1 MTRNFNYD
9 VVVVGGGPAGLSAA
23 WSSAK
28 KGLSVAIVERDEA
41 IGQNVRTSGVTWI
54 KEAKSFGIPSDYFN
68 EIRNYAFYSPNNY
81 VLKKSDVAQAAV
93 LDVRKTYQYLAYQAA
108 GAGADIFLRTTVT
121 DAVKNEKGKLT
132 GVKATSLKEDLI
144 FNSKLVI
151 DASGFYSVVG
161 RSLGLVLPWKR
172 FGAGAEYEAYVDKV
186 DSDTWYLMVGSQY
199 SPAGY
204 AWIFPLGNN
213 KVRIGVG
220 VGKPNSQ
227 ADAGKL
233 LIELLEKR
241 PKPLDDLGRIV
252 PVEFHYGLIP
262 NEGLRQSTI
271 DDNLILV
278 GDSAGQANPLV
289 LEGIRY
295 AIEFGRAAGRI
306 GGEAVIQGDTSKE
319 SLRSY
324 EEIMKK
330 AIGSKISAAIK
341 VQYRWLNL
349 SDQEWDKE
357 IEIIGELSTQEFLD
371 FIKAD
376 FGMANMLKLATQ
388 HPKLALRQLFQIIKN
403 TGKDEAI

>member
-1 MTRNFNYD
+1 MAKSYDYD
-9 VVVVGGGPAGLSAA
+9 VIIVGGGPAGLSAA
-23 WSSAK
+23 WGAAK
-28 KGLSVAIVERDEA
+28 KGLRVAVLERDEA

-54 KEAKSFGIPSDYFN
+54 KEAKSFGIPPECYN
-68 EIRNYAFYSPNNY
+68 EISNYAFYSPNNY
-81 VLKKSDVAQAAV
+81 VIKKSQTAQAAV
-93 LDVRKTYQYLAYQAA
+93 LDVRKTYQFLAYQAA
-108 GAGADIFLRTTVT
+108 SVGADIFLRTTVT
-121 DAVKNEKGKLT
+121 DVVKNDKGKLA
-132 GVKATSLKEDLI
+132 GVKATSQKEEVV

-161 RSLGLVLPWKR
+161 RSLGIALPWKR

-186 DSDTWYLMVGSQY
+186 DSDTWHLMVGSQY

-204 AWIFPLGNN
+204 AWVFPLGKN

-227 ADAGKL
+227 ADASKL

-241 PKPLDDLGRIV
+241 PRPLNDLGRIV

-262 NEGLRQSTI
+262 NEGLRESTI
-271 DDNLILV
+271 DDNLIMV

-295 AIEFGRAAGRI
+295 AIEFGRTAGRI
-306 GGEAVIQGDTSKE
+306 GAEAVLQVDTSKE
-319 SLRSY
+319 SLKTY
-324 EEIMKK
+324 EGAMKK
-330 AIGSKISAAIK
+330 AIGSKIAAAVK

-357 IEIIGELSTQEFLD
+357 IEIIGELSAEEFLD
-371 FIKAD
+371 FIKAE
-376 FGMANMLKLATQ
+376 FGMTDMLKLAAH
-388 HPKLALRQLFQIIKN
+388 HPKLALRQLFQFLKN
-403 TGKDEAI
+403 SGKDPE

>member
-1 MTRNFNYD
+1 MAKSYDYD
-9 VVVVGGGPAGLSAA
+9 VIIVGGGPAGLSAA
-23 WSSAK
+23 WGAAK
-28 KGLSVAIVERDEA
+28 KGLRVAVLERDEA

-54 KEAKSFGIPSDYFN
+54 KEAKSFGIPPECYN
-68 EIRNYAFYSPNNY
+68 EISNYAFYSPNNY
-81 VLKKSDVAQAAV
+81 VIKKSDNAQAAV
-93 LDVRKTYQYLAYQAA
+93 LDVRKTYQFLAYQAA
-108 GAGADIFLRTTVT
+108 SVGADIFLRTTVT
-121 DAVKNEKGKLT
+121 DVVKNDKGKLA
-132 GVKATSLKEDLI
+132 GVKATSEKQEVV

-161 RSLGLVLPWKR
+161 RSLGIALPWKR

-186 DSDTWYLMVGSQY
+186 DSDTWHLMVGSQY

-204 AWIFPLGNN
+204 AWVFPLGKN

-227 ADAGKL
+227 ADASKL

-241 PKPLDDLGRIV
+241 PRPLNDLGRIV

-262 NEGLRQSTI
+262 NEGLRESTI
-271 DDNLILV
+271 DDNLIMV

-295 AIEFGRAAGRI
+295 AIEFGRIAGRI
-306 GGEAVIQGDTSKE
+306 GAEAVLQVDTSKE
-319 SLRSY
+319 SLKTY
-324 EEIMKK
+324 EGAMKK
-330 AIGSKISAAIK
+330 AIGSKIAAAVK

-357 IEIIGELSTQEFLD
+357 IEIIGELSAEEFLD
-371 FIKAD
+371 FIKAE
-376 FGMANMLKLATQ
+376 FGMTDMLKLAAH
-388 HPKLALRQLFQIIKN
+388 HPKLALRQLFQFLKN
-403 TGKDEAI
+403 SGKDQE

>member
-1 MTRNFNYD
+1 MAKSYD
-9 VVVVGGGPAGLSAA
+9 YDIVIVGGGPAGLSAA
-23 WSSAK
+23 WGAAK
-28 KGLSVAIVERDEA
+28 KGLRVAVLERDEA

-54 KEAKSFGIPSDYFN
+54 KEAKSFGIPPECYN
-68 EIRNYAFYSPNNY
+68 EINNYAFYSPNNY
-81 VLKKSDVAQAAV
+81 VIKKSDTAQAAV
-93 LDVRKTYQYLAYQAA
+93 LDVRKTYQFLAYQAA
-108 GAGADIFLRTTVT
+108 SVGADIFLRTTVT
-121 DAVKNEKGKLT
+121 DVVKDDKGKLA
-132 GVKATSLKEDLI
+132 GVKATSQKEVI

-161 RSLGLVLPWKR
+161 RSLGIALPWKR
-172 FGAGAEYEAYVDKV
+172 FGAGAEYEAYVDNV
-186 DSDTWYLMVGSQY
+186 DSDTWHLMVGSQY

-204 AWIFPLGNN
+204 AWVFPLGKN

-227 ADAGKL
+227 ADACKL

-241 PKPLDDLGRIV
+241 PRPLNDLGRIV

-262 NEGLRQSTI
+262 NEGLRESTI
-271 DDNLILV
+271 DDNLIMV

-306 GGEAVIQGDTSKE
+306 GAESVLQGDVSKE

-324 EEIMKK
+324 EGEMKK
-330 AIGSKISAAIK
+330 AIGSKIAAAVK

-357 IEIIGELSTQEFLD
+357 IEIIGELSAQEFLG
-371 FIKAD
+371 FIKAE
-376 FGMANMLKLATQ
+376 FGMTDMLKLAAH
-388 HPKLALRQLFQIIKN
+388 HPKLALRQLFQFLKN
-403 TGKDEAI
+403 SGKDQE